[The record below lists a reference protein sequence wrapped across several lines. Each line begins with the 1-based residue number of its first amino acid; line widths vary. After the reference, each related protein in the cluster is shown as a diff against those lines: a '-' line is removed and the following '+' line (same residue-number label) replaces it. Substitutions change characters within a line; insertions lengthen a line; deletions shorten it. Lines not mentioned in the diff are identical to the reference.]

1 MAYFLADEAGGP
13 FELTGLFGF
22 AVAKGVGC
30 GAAVV
35 ADCCSL
41 GVLWAVLKG
50 V

>member
-1 MAYFLADEAGGP
+1 MTDLLADETGGP
-13 FELTGLFGF
+13 FEFTGLFDF

-35 ADCCSL
+35 ADCCSF